1 MSKREVKAVIGMNGK
16 DRAYGAIEEL
26 AEGTRESYVLA
37 FNHAVRLAE
46 RNVRN
51 FWGVFGSV
59 SREVVGQVEAN
70 RMVAQDLL
78 RRAEQQRGALRSV
91 VDEATDAYF
100 DALYAPL
107 ALYGAGL
114 QRFAPEI
121 ESSVASAF
129 DRFVS
134 TASATTTRAAD
145 AATSAV
151 AEVSEAQGAAVSD
164 ILTKLPIQD
173 YDGLNAAQV
182 TERLS
187 DLSTEELEKVR
198 AYEERHKNRRGLIAQ
213 IDRRREAAS

>member
-1 MSKREVKAVIGMNGK
+1 MIGTNGK
-16 DRAYGAIEEL
+16 DRAYGAFEEL

-37 FNHAVRLAE
+37 FNHAARLAE

-51 FWGVFGSV
+51 FWGVFGGV
-59 SREVVGQVEAN
+59 SREVVGQVEAS
-70 RMVAQDLL
+70 RAVTQDLL
-78 RRAEQQRGALRSV
+78 KRAEEQRGALRSV

-107 ALYGAGL
+107 ALYGEGL
-114 QRFAPEI
+114 QRFAPEL
-121 ESSVASAF
+121 ESSVAGAF
-129 DRFVS
+129 DRFAS
-134 TASATTTRAAD
+134 TAIATTTRAAD

-151 AEVSEAQGAAVSD
+151 AEATEAQGAAVSD

-173 YDGLNAAQV
+173 YDGLNAMQV

-187 DLSTEELEKVR
+187 DLSTEDLEKVR

-213 IDRRREAAS
+213 IDRRVQAVS